1 MKYTLMNK
9 NTPIVSL
16 DIDEQ
21 TLYIKEID
29 DIYNSEYKP
38 YGIKNLNKKQITDW
52 LLARKIPA
60 SRDNIDD
67 ILDNLKISSTNEL
80 VFKAFG
86 LSLSDQYWLKPND
99 SNINWKDINFFDN
112 DFSDDMGKFLFED
125 YKDISSLKTPD
136 NTSNGDL
143 KKSWKIINNKRV
155 LLKAGR
161 PPYNQEP
168 FNEVL
173 ASEICKRLDFDY
185 IEYKSYIINGK
196 YYSGSENFI
205 SKNTELVSAWDLI
218 KDRQKPNHMNYYDFY
233 LDISKE
239 LGLDVKKEV
248 DDMIVLDYIINN
260 EDRHFR
266 NFGLIRNV
274 ETLEFEKA
282 APIFDS
288 GYSMYCQ
295 QTDNL
300 IGKYN
305 KSKPFREHHDKQIE
319 LVDLSK
325 YDFTKLKDINE
336 YAYELYSKNY
346 IMEDISSRRKM
357 LLSKDLDNKIRKLEK
372 LQQKSIKADKKR
384 TR

>member
-1 MKYTLMNK
+1 MKCTLMNK
-9 NTPIVSL
+9 NTPVISL

-21 TLYIKEID
+21 TLYIKEI
-29 DIYNSEYKP
+29 IETYNDKYKP
-38 YGIKNLNKKQITDW
+38 YGIRKLNKKQITDW
-52 LLARKIPA
+52 LLSRKIPA

-86 LSLSDQYWLKPND
+86 LSLSDQYWLKPNN
-99 SNINWKDINFFDN
+99 SNINWKEINFFDN

-143 KKSWKIINNKRV
+143 KKSWKIINGKRV

-173 ASEICKRLDFDY
+173 ASEICKRLNFDY
-185 IEYKSYIINGK
+185 IEYKLYMINGK

-205 SKNTELVSAWDLI
+205 NKNTELVSAWDFL
-218 KDRQKPNHMNYYDFY
+218 KDRQKPNDMNYYKFY
-233 LDISKE
+233 LDSCKE
-239 LGLDVKKEV
+239 MGLNIKKDV

-274 ETLEFEKA
+274 ETLEFEKE

-295 QTDNL
+295 QVDNL

-305 KSKPFREHHDKQIE
+305 KSKPFRENHDKQIQ
-319 LVDLSK
+319 LIDLK
-325 YDFTKLKDINE
+325 NYDFSKLNDIGDF
-336 YAYELYSKNY
+336 AYELYSKNY
-346 IMEDISSRRKM
+346 IMEAISDRRKF
-357 LLSKDLDNKIRKLEK
+357 LLSIGLENKIKKLEK
-372 LQQKSIKADKKR
+372 MKQRSINFRVKKSR
-384 TR
+384 

>member
-1 MKYTLMNK
+1 MKCTLMNK
-9 NTPIVSL
+9 NTPVISL

-21 TLYIKEID
+21 TLYIKEI
-29 DIYNSEYKP
+29 IETYNDKYKP
-38 YGIKNLNKKQITDW
+38 YGIRKLNKKQITDW
-52 LLARKIPA
+52 LLSRKIPA

-80 VFKAFG
+80 VFKAFA
-86 LSLSDQYWLKPND
+86 LSLSDQYWLKPNN
-99 SNINWKDINFFDN
+99 SNIDWKEINFFDN

-143 KKSWKIINNKRV
+143 KKSWKIINGKRV

-173 ASEICKRLDFDY
+173 ASEICKRLKFDY
-185 IEYKSYIINGK
+185 IEYKLYMINDK

-205 SKNTELVSAWDLI
+205 NKNTELVSAWDFL
-218 KDRQKPNHMNYYDFY
+218 KDRQKPNDMNYYKFY
-233 LDISKE
+233 LDSCKE
-239 LGLDVKKEV
+239 MGLNIKKDV

-295 QTDNL
+295 QADNL

-305 KSKPFREHHDKQIE
+305 KSKPFRENHDKQIQ

-325 YDFTKLKDINE
+325 YDFSKLKDINE

-346 IMEDISSRRKM
+346 IMEDISSRRKI
-357 LLSKDLDNKIRKLEK
+357 LLSKDLDNKIKKLEK
-372 LQQKSIKADKKR
+372 LQQKSIKADKER
-384 TR
+384 RR

>member
-1 MKYTLMNK
+1 MKCTLMNK
-9 NTPIVSL
+9 NTPVISL

-21 TLYIKEID
+21 TLYIKEI
-29 DIYNSEYKP
+29 IETYNDKYKP
-38 YGIKNLNKKQITDW
+38 YGIRKLNKKQITDW
-52 LLARKIPA
+52 LLSRKIPA

-86 LSLSDQYWLKPND
+86 LSLSDQYWLKPNN
-99 SNINWKDINFFDN
+99 SNINWKEINFFDN

-143 KKSWKIINNKRV
+143 KKSWKIINGKRV

-173 ASEICKRLDFDY
+173 ASEICKRLNFDY
-185 IEYKSYIINGK
+185 IEYKLYMINGK

-205 SKNTELVSAWDLI
+205 SKNTELVSAWDFL
-218 KDRQKPNHMNYYDFY
+218 KDRQKPNDMNYYKFY
-233 LDISKE
+233 LDSCKE
-239 LGLDVKKEV
+239 MGLNIKKDV

-295 QTDNL
+295 QVDNL

-305 KSKPFREHHDKQIE
+305 KSKPFRENHDKQIQ
-319 LVDLSK
+319 LVDLK
-325 YDFTKLKDINE
+325 NYDFSKLNDIGDF
-336 YAYELYSKNY
+336 AYELYSKNY
-346 IMEDISSRRKM
+346 IMEAISDRRKF
-357 LLSKDLDNKIRKLEK
+357 LLSIGLENKIKKLEK
-372 LQQKSIKADKKR
+372 MKQRSINFRVKKSR
-384 TR
+384 